1 MKLGKLLFGALVGT
15 FSLISLNSFAQEET
29 EQEKECL
36 RMRFLAGEELKIQNY
51 AGASTYYIKGEKIC
65 GGYDKANYDR
75 MVGTLRNTISG
86 ETDKVKK
93 TAYIDTLLA
102 VYTTTEEKG
111 FYDKVNDNIR
121 ATYIIQSSKPDRV
134 KADELYTR
142 GIAVSGTSSSETH
155 ISLFYYNLYT
165 MYAEAPADK
174 KGEFKKRLIAE
185 YFNLSKIVA
194 EAKMSVKTQ
203 ENLTTYF
210 NNVVR
215 SCEDILPELKGFM
228 ATLPQEIEMK
238 KITVNNFIT
247 LLENKNCTDSKE
259 YEMLI
264 DTLIDIDPSIDA
276 VLAKAKLL
284 RAKKRN
290 TEAIATLKEAKTMT
304 SDADKKE
311 EIEYMIAEIQFGSG
325 SYNAAYST
333 AMGISGKYRSDALK
347 LAASC
352 VAKLASG
359 CGSSTI
365 ERKAN
370 YLYAAQLADRAGD
383 GSAAARYRAAGPTDG
398 EWFDAG
404 VNSIS
409 LSCWG
414 VTVSK

>member
-1 MKLGKLLFGALVGT
+1 MKLGKLLFGAVVGT
-15 FSLISLNSFAQEET
+15 FTLISINSFAQEET

-51 AGASTYYIKGEKIC
+51 AGATKFYVRGEAIC

-75 MVGTLRNTISG
+75 MIGTIRNTISS

-93 TAYIDTLLA
+93 TAYIDTLLTF
-102 VYTTTEEKG
+102 YTKTEEKG

-142 GIAVSGTSSSETH
+142 GIAVSGTSTSETH

-215 SCEDILPELKGFM
+215 SCEDILPELKDFM
-228 ATLPQEIEMK
+228 ATLPQDLTMK
-238 KITVNNFIT
+238 KNTVNNFIS
-247 LLENKNCTDSKE
+247 LLESKSCTDSKE

-264 DTLIDIDPSIDA
+264 DTLIAIDPSIDA

-311 EIEYMIAEIQFGSG
+311 EIEYMIVEIQFGSG

-347 LAASC
+347 MAAAC
-352 VAKLASG
+352 VAKLANS
-359 CGSSTI
+359 CGSSTL

-370 YLYAAQLADRAGD
+370 YLYAAQLSERAGD
-383 GSAAARYRAAGPTDG
+383 SSAASKYRAAGPADG

-404 VNSIS
+404 VNSVS